1 MAYSITRG
9 AKIKDRTQLTSMA
22 AHNFRLRSQSN
33 IDSARTPKN
42 RLLVNKLGVDHRNA
56 DDLNAKLT
64 AYYDGL
70 GVKEKKDN
78 VLMME
83 FIATASPEFFV
94 GKSEAEI
101 NTWVK
106 AQVAF
111 FEGEFGDNLKLA
123 IVHRDE
129 ASPHLHLAVSCEE
142 KRQRRFKNRHG
153 EGVKEGY
160 ALNARRWDPAF
171 FIGLQDRY
179 AAHNSVFGLERGMR
193 NSKAVHQEL
202 RAEVE
207 ALRLTN
213 KKQRE
218 VIKSAKAALVKTR
231 EMFNT
236 LIDDTLVLLGLV
248 VDNDLPLDEVQ
259 AAAVARVAKLQ
270 KPRAPKPKAR

>member
-22 AHNFRLRSQSN
+22 EHNFRLRSQSN
-33 IDSARTPKN
+33 IDASRTPKN
-42 RLLVNKLGVDHRNA
+42 RLLVNKLGVDQRDA
-56 DDLNAKLT
+56 ADLNAKLT
-64 AYYDGL
+64 AYYEEL

-78 VLMME
+78 VLMLE

-94 GKSEAEI
+94 GKSEAEV
-101 NTWVK
+101 NVWVK

-111 FEGEFGDNLKLA
+111 FEAEFGDNLKLA

-142 KRQRRFKNRHG
+142 KRLRRFKNRHG

-160 ALNARRWDPAF
+160 ALNAARWDPAF
-171 FIGLQDRY
+171 FLGLQDRY
-179 AAHNSVFGLERGMR
+179 AAHNAVFGLERGKR
-193 NSKAVHQEL
+193 GSKAVHKEL

-213 KKQRE
+213 KQQRDL
-218 VIKSAKAALVKTR
+218 IKSAKAALLKTR

-248 VDNDLPLDEVQ
+248 VENDLPMDAGQ
-259 AAAVARVAKLQ
+259 AAAVARVAKLKQ
-270 KPRAPKPKAR
+270 PRAPKPKAR